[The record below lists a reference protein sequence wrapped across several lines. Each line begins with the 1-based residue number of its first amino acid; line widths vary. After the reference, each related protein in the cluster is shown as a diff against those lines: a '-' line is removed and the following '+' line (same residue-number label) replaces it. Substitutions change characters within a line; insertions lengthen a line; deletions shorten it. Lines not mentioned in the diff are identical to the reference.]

1 MAYLFS
7 KSNNDLCFED
17 EIGHGWQCDDFSG
30 HETQLLV
37 LVEDR
42 VHALDPLRI
51 NRTVEDQPF
60 PVCGFPDYS
69 CIRVLNLLAHF
80 SLPINFTLSLQ
91 LKKLLTNT
99 VKLGY
104 NK

>member
-17 EIGHGWQCDDFSG
+17 EIGHRRQSNDFSG

-51 NRTVEDQPF
+51 NGAVEDQPF
-60 PVCGFPDYS
+60 PV
-69 CIRVLNLLAHF
+69 
-80 SLPINFTLSLQ
+80 
-91 LKKLLTNT
+91 
-99 VKLGY
+99 
-104 NK
+104 